1 MKFLKTSG
9 LFLAT
14 TLILASCGNNQ
25 ETVETTDAQEVGEAV
40 GTTLQI
46 NTAESTVNWRGY
58 KPTGQHYGIIPI
70 TSGEIMVDADQV
82 TGGRFVFD
90 ITKLEVHD
98 LEAGSDSHGK
108 LTGHLQSEDFFDAS
122 NHPEAIFEITAVE
135 AFAAGDSL
143 ENKEEFATENTPKSA
158 SEQAVSNPTHW
169 VSGNL
174 TMRGTTKNIKF
185 PAAISV
191 SNGSATAQAGFN
203 IDRTQWGLMYGDE
216 AGAVNKAQDQFIYNT
231 VSVGFDVKAN

>member
-1 MKFLKTSG
+1 MKFLKTPG
-9 LFLAT
+9 LFVAAALV
-14 TLILASCGNNQ
+14 LASCGNNR
-25 ETVETTDAQEVGEAV
+25 ETVETTEAQEVGEAT
-40 GTTLQI
+40 GETLQI
-46 NTAESTVNWRGY
+46 NTSASEVNWRGY

-70 TSGEIMVDADQV
+70 TSGEVTVDGNEV
-82 TGGRFVFD
+82 TGGKFVFN
-90 ITKLEVHD
+90 ITQLEVHD

-122 NHPEAIFEITAVE
+122 NYPEATFEITAVE
-135 AFAAGDSL
+135 PFAAGDSV
-143 ENKEEFATENTPKSA
+143 ENKEEFASDNTPKS
-158 SEQAVSNPTHW
+158 SDEQMVANPTHW

-185 PAAISV
+185 PASISV

-203 IDRTQWGLMYGDE
+203 IDRTEWGLMYGDE

-231 VSVGFDVKAN
+231 VSVGFNVTAN

>member
-1 MKFLKTSG
+1 MRFLKTSG
-9 LFLAT
+9 LFVAT
-14 TLILASCGNNQ
+14 ALVLASCGNNR
-25 ETVETTDAQEVGEAV
+25 ETVETTEAQEVGEAV
-40 GTTLQI
+40 GETLQI
-46 NTAESTVNWRGY
+46 NTSTSEVTWRGY

-70 TSGEIMVDADQV
+70 TSGEVTVDGNEV
-82 TGGRFVFD
+82 TGGKFVFD

-98 LEAGSDSHGK
+98 LEAGSDNHGK

-122 NHPEAIFEITAVE
+122 NHPEATFEITAIE
-135 AFAAGDSL
+135 AFAAGDSVV
-143 ENKEEFATENTPKSA
+143 NKEEFASDNTPKSA
-158 SEQAVSNPTHW
+158 GEQMVANPTHW

-191 SNGSATAQAGFN
+191 SNGSANAQAGFN
-203 IDRTQWGLMYGDE
+203 IDRTEWGLMYGDE

-231 VSVGFDVKAN
+231 VSVGFNVTAN

>member
-1 MKFLKTSG
+1 MRFLKTSG

-14 TLILASCGNNQ
+14 TLVLASCGNNK

-40 GTTLQI
+40 GQTLQV
-46 NTAESTVNWRGY
+46 NTAESEVNWRGY
-58 KPTGQHYGIIPI
+58 KPTGQHHGIIPI
-70 TSGEIMVDADQV
+70 TSGDIMVDGNQV
-82 TGGRFVFD
+82 TGGKFVFD
-90 ITKLEVHD
+90 VTKLEVHD

-122 NHPEAIFEITAVE
+122 NHPDATFEITAVE
-135 AFAAGDSL
+135 AFAASDSL
-143 ENKEEFATENTPKSA
+143 ENKEEYATDNTPKSA
-158 SEQAVSNPTHW
+158 REQAVANPTHW

-203 IDRTQWGLMYGDE
+203 IDRTQWGLRSE
-216 AGAVNKAQDQFIYNT
+216 EHTSELQ
-231 VSVGFDVKAN
+231 S

>member
-9 LFLAT
+9 LFVAAALM
-14 TLILASCGNNQ
+14 LASCGNNK
-25 ETVETTDAQEVGEAV
+25 ETVETTEAQAVGEAV
-40 GTTLQI
+40 GETLQI
-46 NTAESTVNWRGY
+46 NTSTSEVNWRGY

-70 TSGEIMVDADQV
+70 TSGEVNVDGNEV
-82 TGGRFVFD
+82 TGGKFVFD

-98 LEAGSDSHGK
+98 LEEGSDSHGK

-122 NHPEAIFEITAVE
+122 NYPEATFEITAVE
-135 AFAAGDSL
+135 PFAADDSV
-143 ENKEEFATENTPKSA
+143 ENKEEFGSDNTPKSNQDQMVA
-158 SEQAVSNPTHW
+158 NPTHW

-191 SNGSATAQAGFN
+191 SNGTANAQAGFN
-203 IDRTQWGLMYGDE
+203 IDRTEWGLMYGDE
-216 AGAVNKAQDQFIYNT
+216 ASAVDKAQDQFIYNT
-231 VSVGFDVKAN
+231 VSVGFNVSAN

>member
-1 MKFLKTSG
+1 MKFLKTPG
-9 LFLAT
+9 LFVAAALV
-14 TLILASCGNNQ
+14 LASCGNNR
-25 ETVETTDAQEVGEAV
+25 ETVETTEAQEVGEAT
-40 GTTLQI
+40 GETLQI
-46 NTAESTVNWRGY
+46 NTSASEVNWRGY

-70 TSGEIMVDADQV
+70 TSGEVTVDGNEV
-82 TGGRFVFD
+82 TGGKFVFN
-90 ITKLEVHD
+90 ITQLEVHD

-122 NHPEAIFEITAVE
+122 NYPEATFEITAVE
-135 AFAAGDSL
+135 PFAAGDSV
-143 ENKEEFATENTPKSA
+143 ENKEEFASDNTPKS
-158 SEQAVSNPTHW
+158 SDEQMVANPTHW

-185 PAAISV
+185 PAAVSV

-203 IDRTQWGLMYGDE
+203 IDRTEWGLMYGDE

-231 VSVGFDVKAN
+231 VSVGFNVTAN